1 MSGNLRKKQN
11 KKAWWSEF
19 KKIVE
24 REPKK
29 KHILV
34 KQLVKV
40 AQRKWDYGEHVTNF
54 TLEVMLCLTFGVIFK

>member
-1 MSGNLRKKQN
+1 MVIWIQENSG
-11 KKAWWSEF
+11 
-19 KKIVE
+19 E
-24 REPKK
+24 RTQK